1 MLEILILLASSA
13 NTPTTFMVSPLR
25 PVLEMEQNDEI
36 CERDLVVLIGKYV
49 RVFHGRFRRSFV
61 LTNLSSLSLDR
72 VSRLKAS

>member
-1 MLEILILLASSA
+1 MLSASSA

-36 CERDLVVLIGKYV
+36 CERDLVVLVGKYV
-49 RVFHGRFRRSFV
+49 RVFRGRFRRLFV
-61 LTNLSSLSLDR
+61 LTNFSSLSLDR